1 MSSVSIEGKIQLHI
15 FVKLSRSPEGN
26 LLLSPFSSL
35 SKNCVGL
42 CGNLKNQIAMTL
54 FWSILIQDVQLYN
67 EAVDCLLKITTLN
80 NPNEAQRNGG
90 LYRF

>member
-15 FVKLSRSPEGN
+15 FVKLSRSPEGK

-42 CGNLKNQIAMTL
+42 CGNLNKSDCDDT
-54 FWSILIQDVQLYN
+54 FLIHFDIRC
-67 EAVDCLLKITTLN
+67 AIT
-80 NPNEAQRNGG
+80 
-90 LYRF
+90 